1 MDRYNERRLH
11 IANSKKSNK
20 SKLEAADVKF
30 QQARMSYEALA
41 AELKNDLPI
50 LERDV
55 KEFVGPVFANFV
67 RFQADFLQSI
77 LFLFNGVVPQVYI
90 SFPFPSSFSFTSFSF
105 SSFTNLF
112 HYFILFYFLH
122 NNFCQEH

>member
-112 HYFILFYFLH
+112 IILFCPLH
-122 NNFCQEH
+122 YNCYQEH